1 MTNFKHVAAG
11 AAFFA
16 LAGSVAFAAHSAG
29 EYVCQTW
36 NPAKTGRT
44 VTHCA
49 TWTREAAARMR
60 AANCNPEMMTD
71 AAMRAQCAAMMGD
84 ERSSGQAP
92 APAS

>member
-1 MTNFKHVAAG
+1 MTDFKPIAAG
-11 AAFFA
+11 AVFFA
-16 LAGSVAFAAHSAG
+16 LAGSAAFAAHGAG
-29 EYVCQTW
+29 EYICQTW

-49 TWTREAAARMR
+49 TWTREGAARMR
-60 AANCNPEMMTD
+60 AAGCDPTDMND

-84 ERSSGQAP
+84 DRSHGQAP